1 MYKIILSILFSV
13 LLYSPAL
20 VYAEDNKEYHCLVEA
35 IYFEARSE
43 SDIGQLAV
51 ANVILERVRHEDHPN
66 TICDVVHEWKYYP
79 RLYKCSFSYYCDG
92 KTEVMYEKDS
102 LFNVMQIATLALEGA
117 TVEDTYS
124 STHYHS
130 RYVQPYWASEMLYIG
145 SIGEHLFYA
154 SIY

>member
-79 RLYKCSFSYYCDG
+79 RLHKCSFSYYCDG

-102 LFNVMQIATLALEGA
+102 LSSVMQIATLALEGA

-130 RYVQPYWASEMLYIG
+130 RHVQPYWASEMLYIG

>member
-1 MYKIILSILFSV
+1 M
-13 LLYSPAL
+13 
-20 VYAEDNKEYHCLVEA
+20 
-35 IYFEARSE
+35 
-43 SDIGQLAV
+43 
-51 ANVILERVRHEDHPN
+51 
-66 TICDVVHEWKYYP
+66 VHEWKYYP
-79 RLYKCSFSYYCDG
+79 RLHKCSFSYYCDG

-102 LFNVMQIATLALEGA
+102 LSSVMQIATLALEGA

>member
-1 MYKIILSILFSV
+1 MYKILLSILLFV
-13 LLYSPAL
+13 LLFPSTSQ
-20 VYAEDNKEYHCLVEA
+20 AEDDAEYHCLVEA

-43 SDIGQLAV
+43 SNIGQLAV
-51 ANVILERVRHEDHPN
+51 ANVILERVRHEDHPD
-66 TICDVVHEWKYYP
+66 TICGVVHEWKYYP
-79 RLYKCSFSYYCDG
+79 RLHKCSFSYYCDG

-102 LFNVMQIATLALEGA
+102 LSSVMQIATLALEGA
-117 TVEDTYS
+117 IVEDTYS

-130 RYVQPYWASEMLYIG
+130 RHVQPYWANEMLYIG